1 MEIKKFSPTNHK
13 VKALVYGPSGA
24 WKTSF
29 WGTAPNPIFASAE
42 WGLLSIAH
50 LNPDYVDI
58 KTTKDL
64 TELYTFL
71 KTKPHDYETVIID
84 SITEINDL
92 IKAWI
97 ERKNWRLMQLQDW
110 WTLEKEITD
119 ILRKFRDL
127 DMNVLFLALEK
138 FEKDGEK
145 IERIYP
151 MLNGKAQTGIAWF
164 MDIVWYIS
172 VDPSGNRKIITKSN
186 PRTLSK
192 ARWVTLDDDDINFSS
207 WVQKCREIPIW
218 EETLIYNSDDDALRE
233 KEEKQRKLEDEQ
245 LAVFDELKEALIA
258 TKTMENLKAAYLNVE
273 KAKAWKRISIS
284 LYDELVQIKDELKRT
299 LMEELDPKKP
309 AEAKKPTEPKKQPV
323 QQKAPEPPKAPEPEV
338 VDSPEDNNH
347 QEIEEE
353 PEDVEVTEPEK
364 TPEPAPKSNEIKAI
378 DNGWMDLYVDLT
390 KKMFT
395 CKTLDE
401 VLGVI
406 QEANTLVKEWRL
418 ATHLRDWILQVSE
431 TQKKSI
437 SIQK

>member
-1 MEIKKFSPTNHK
+1 MEIKKYSPTNHK

-24 WKTSF
+24 GKTSF

-42 WGLLSIAH
+42 GGLLSIAH

-71 KTKPHDYETVIID
+71 KTKEHSYETVIID

-138 FEKDGEK
+138 FEKDWEK

-151 MLNGKAQTGIAWF
+151 MLNWKAQTWIAWF

-172 VDPSGNRKIITKSN
+172 VDASGIRRIITKSN
-186 PRTLSK
+186 PKTLSK
-192 ARWVTLDDDDINFSS
+192 ARWVILEDDDINFAS

-218 EETLIYNSDDDALRE
+218 EETMIYNSEDEALRE
-233 KEEKQRKLEDEQ
+233 KEERQRKIEDEQ
-245 LAVFDELKEALIA
+245 LAYFDSLKEALIA
-258 TKTMENLKAAYLNVE
+258 SDSMNTLRASFLSVE

-299 LMEELDPKKP
+299 LMEKEDPKKP
-309 AEAKKPTEPKKQPV
+309 AEPEKKQPE
-323 QQKAPEPPKAPEPEV
+323 QKKEKPVEAPKEKAPAEPVIEKVPEPPKAPEPV
-338 VDSPEDNNH
+338 
-347 QEIEEE
+347 I
-353 PEDVEVTEPEK
+353 EK
-364 TPEPAPKSNEIKAI
+364 TVEDEEIPEEKSNVIRAV
-378 DNGWMDLYVDLT
+378 DNGWMELY
-390 KKMFT
+390 
-395 CKTLDE
+395 KTLSNKLFQCGTLEE
-401 VLGVI
+401 VLVVI
-406 QEANTLVKEWRL
+406 LEANNAVKDWKL
-418 ATHLRDWILQVSE
+418 GAHLRDALLSISE